1 MSPDTEPPD
10 ISGCPGDVFIPV
22 SSSSSRVP
30 HAWTP
35 PSISDQG
42 DFNVSFS
49 CQAVSP
55 TECSQAGDG
64 IFAQGATMVTY
75 KAQDQSG
82 NRNTCEFIID
92 VTGRLSFLPF

>member
-49 CQAVSP
+49 CQVVAP
-55 TECSQAGDG
+55 TECNQAGDG
-64 IFAQGATMVTY
+64 VFSEGTTELMY
-75 KAQDQSG
+75 KAQDPSG
-82 NRNTCEFIID
+82 NENICRFVVK
-92 VTGRLSFLPF
+92 VTGWFMAFHP